1 MAASDPH
8 QHPPTVSTDDAS
20 APSLG
25 ALDERLHEEIARA
38 ERHGVGLSCLLVTFD
53 DLEEMTREHGREL
66 SEQTLEYVASALQRE
81 LRCFDRVGRTAQG
94 DVIVLLPGADGPRA
108 EVVARR
114 ALHRLRTIKVESA
127 GTRRPLQI
135 SVGLSAWREGI
146 DGRALVERARA
157 ALRSVSAGN
166 GAVATLGRAGAQ

>member
-8 QHPPTVSTDDAS
+8 QHSPTVSTDDIS

-25 ALDERLHEEIARA
+25 ALDERLGEEIARA

-53 DLEEMTREHGREL
+53 DIEEMTREHGREL
-66 SEQTLEYVASALQRE
+66 SEQTLEYVAGALRRE
-81 LRCFDRVGRTAQG
+81 LRCFDRVGQTPQG

-114 ALHRLRTIKVESA
+114 ALQRLRTIKVESA
-127 GTRRPLQI
+127 GTRTPLNV
-135 SVGLSAWREGI
+135 SVGLSAWRKGL
-146 DGRALVERARA
+146 DGRTLVERARA
-157 ALRSVSAGN
+157 ALHSVNGN
-166 GAVATLGRAGAQ
+166 NGPVATLGRAGAQ